1 MRSTLAIHYMLK
13 ALFDGMLEVSN
24 AYYGDAIGLAP
35 IALAGTKKRTGD
47 FWSKECKKHPSQIA
61 CLNYEN

>member
-1 MRSTLAIHYMLK
+1 MLK

-35 IALAGTKKRTGD
+35 IALANAKPQRND
-47 FWSKECKKHPSQIA
+47 FWTRECEEHPTRVA
-61 CLNYEN
+61 CLNYEL